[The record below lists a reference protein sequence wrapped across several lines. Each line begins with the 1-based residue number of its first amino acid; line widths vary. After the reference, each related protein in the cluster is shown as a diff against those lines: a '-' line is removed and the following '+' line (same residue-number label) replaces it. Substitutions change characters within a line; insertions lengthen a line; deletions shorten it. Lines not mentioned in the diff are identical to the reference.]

1 MIKSPFDFFSIDDS
15 VSILVVEGEQ
25 SFQFVQ
31 RRPIAGKMNH
41 HEKVSEVD
49 GAVVMFVK
57 PAKCCSLE
65 FLGFR
70 SSENF
75 FAQICEYFWSQSTV
89 GAVLLEIRV
98 EFLDSVDVLPT
109 DIGYLCLQVGLM
121 TILITHPTDERWMT
135 LKQRGFSQF

>member
-1 MIKSPFDFFSIDDS
+1 
-15 VSILVVEGEQ
+15 
-25 SFQFVQ
+25 
-31 RRPIAGKMNH
+31 MNH

-75 FAQICEYFWSQSTV
+75 FAQICEYFWSQLTI
-89 GAVLLEIRV
+89 GTLLLEIRV

-109 DIGYLCLQVGLM
+109 YVGYLGLQVGLM
-121 TILITHPTDERWMT
+121 AVFVTHLGDD
-135 LKQRGFSQF
+135 